1 MAQKNIAQTKLLDY
15 KVNVR
20 IKLSSLWA
28 TLMALYIYADY
39 FQLMT
44 PGTIEGMQSLESP
57 VGPITPTLLVIF
69 SVILIIPALMIFLSL
84 SLPPA
89 FAKWLNILF
98 ALSYAAISVLIIVA
112 DIGNAWQASFV
123 LYNFIEL
130 FVMIT
135 AFIMA
140 LKWPRE

>member
-1 MAQKNIAQTKLLDY
+1 MPSNNNTSTALIDY

-20 IKLSSLWA
+20 IKLSALWA

-44 PGTIEGMQSLESP
+44 PGAIEGMQSLESP

-84 SLPPA
+84 SLPPIV
-89 FAKWLNILF
+89 AKWLNLIF
-98 ALSYAAISVLIIVA
+98 PVIYATMSVLIIV
-112 DIGNAWQASFV
+112 GGLGTAWQMSFV
-123 LYNFIEL
+123 LYNIIEL

-135 AFIMA
+135 AFITA
-140 LKWPRE
+140 LKWPRN